1 MRAAL
6 LSLLPLVV
14 ACAGAPAAQT
24 PTRLAPAEGQAT
36 PFDEADLNERV
47 TPEVKAV
54 RRAEHS
60 VVSIYVV
67 ARNQRPAFRGADVQG
82 QGSGVII
89 DANGMVITNWHVIA
103 AAAARPDAFRL
114 LVRLRNGKEYAARI
128 LNASRE
134 HDLALLQLDLPPGDE
149 VKPVAIGDSDTLMV
163 GETVIAIGNPQG
175 HANTVTR
182 GVLSATDREIAA
194 RTPDGGIL
202 RLRGLLQTDAAI
214 NRGNSG
220 GALLDITG
228 RLIGIN
234 NAMAADAETI
244 GFAIPVSTVQRVF
257 HELLVGSAGFTL
269 WLGVDVAERDG
280 ELVVQAVHPIGPA
293 AHAGLR
299 EGDVLVAA
307 RGQSART
314 AVAYARALV
323 HALPAEAFTRTV
335 RRSARALETN
345 PLPM

>member
-1 MRAAL
+1 
-6 LSLLPLVV
+6 
-14 ACAGAPAAQT
+14 
-24 PTRLAPAEGQAT
+24 
-36 PFDEADLNERV
+36 
-47 TPEVKAV
+47 
-54 RRAEHS
+54 
-60 VVSIYVV
+60 
-67 ARNQRPAFRGADVQG
+67 
-82 QGSGVII
+82 
-89 DANGMVITNWHVIA
+89 
-103 AAAARPDAFRL
+103 
-114 LVRLRNGKEYAARI
+114 
-128 LNASRE
+128 
-134 HDLALLQLDLPPGDE
+134 
-149 VKPVAIGDSDTLMV
+149 GDSDTLMV

-234 NAMAADAETI
+234 NAMAADAENI
-244 GFAIPVSTVQRVF
+244 GFAIPVNTVQRVF

-307 RGQSART
+307 GGQSVRT
-314 AVAYARALV
+314 AVEYARALV
-323 HALPAEAFTRTV
+323 HAQPGQAFTLTV
-335 RRSARALETN
+335 RRAGRELEVKPVPMPPAQGVVARAIGATVEETTDRQTLAAVSSAYSRDLRRRVRVPVALRVAEVAPDGTAAETDLRAGDVLLYFIEPTPWGTSRQAIPSLETFAQLLTN
-345 PLPM
+345 ARRSTLQIGV